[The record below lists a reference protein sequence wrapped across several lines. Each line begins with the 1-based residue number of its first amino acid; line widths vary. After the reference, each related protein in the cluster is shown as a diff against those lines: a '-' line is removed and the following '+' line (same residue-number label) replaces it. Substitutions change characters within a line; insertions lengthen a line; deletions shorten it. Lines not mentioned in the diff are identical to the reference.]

1 MKSRTA
7 SVSSSDSIPK
17 TAKINLCPSSMRMSV
32 PPVEWR
38 SLAYTGVI
46 FLRKK
51 EPCTHH
57 QVGRAG
63 DLAGEVVGGPSSPFF
78 CGLVEGFSSPFGPL
92 GVPSTCSCRH
102 GLTECNDTPHLA
114 QRSRTREGHRLW
126 D

>member
-1 MKSRTA
+1 MKSSTA

-46 FLRKK
+46 FPRKN

-57 QVGRAG
+57 QVGRTG
-63 DLAGEVVGGPSSPFF
+63 LAGLERPRSLKQKARLQHRFRLVLKM
-78 CGLVEGFSSPFGPL
+78 GLVFRPREKHYSSI
-92 GVPSTCSCRH
+92 C
-102 GLTECNDTPHLA
+102 
-114 QRSRTREGHRLW
+114 
-126 D
+126 